1 MDPMNVQQATRVVLL
16 HKNHPHHHKVVQLV
30 TRMAEETVALDLETT
45 GAALNDVI
53 GDCDLI
59 VVEAFGRVT
68 PAQWQALDA
77 IRNEC
82 YVPVVMLTNAEWED
96 RLVSGLNAGAD
107 AVIPLTMAAEV
118 ILAHCRALVRRW
130 RSHPYATPRFA

>member
-1 MDPMNVQQATRVVLL
+1 MDPMDVQQSTRVVLL
-16 HKNHPHHHKVVQLV
+16 HKNHPHHHKVVQLM
-30 TRMAEETVALDLETT
+30 TCMTEETVALDLETA
-45 GAALNDVI
+45 GEALNEVI

-68 PAQWQALDA
+68 PAQWQTLDA
-77 IRNEC
+77 IRTEC
-82 YVPVVMLTNAEWED
+82 YAPVVMLTNVEWEE
-96 RLVSGLNAGAD
+96 RTISGINAGAD
-107 AVIPLTMAAEV
+107 AVIPLTMATEV